1 MIIDNAQQLETLRGR
16 DVLLHPIPLDDRLHP
31 SCTSIIAFG
40 IIDVNTKES
49 FIVSKAHPEGV
60 FHVTDLSFLTQKIYT
75 TNRALLL
82 SNGLQ
87 EFDYDL
93 EMLHY
98 LRTNK
103 GYEVH
108 QSPMVSLYN
117 RTLSKCFKTNAL
129 IDLTKL
135 EEQTTE
141 LYNNCFSPDHPDGLA
156 FYSNTLKQS
165 LIKVQQNGIKID
177 VDKFQEVFG
186 KSFALND
193 DMCYT
198 QYNFYTTTGR
208 PSNRFGGI
216 NFAALPKEDNTR
228 ECFISRFEDGVLLE
242 LDFNSYHPRLIAD
255 IIGYNFGDADVY
267 SHLAQHYHNTDQ
279 PTKAQIVQ
287 AKEDTFRQLYGG
299 IRKEYLNIP
308 FFQATDA
315 FSKEIWKHMQEHG
328 YVDSLISGRR
338 LMIAN
343 YKDIT
348 EHTLFNYYIQMYE
361 TETNAKVLTKI
372 HEYLDTNSMQSIPIL
387 YTYDSI
393 LFDVPL
399 SEFELLTKQM
409 IPHCIDTEQFP
420 VKLKRGN
427 NYKNISFYDII

>member
-1 MIIDNAQQLETLRGR
+1 MIIDNVQQLETLRGR
-16 DVLLHPIPLDDRLHP
+16 DVLLHPIPLDNRLHP

-40 IIDVNTKES
+40 IIDVTTKES

-60 FHVTDLSFLTQKIYT
+60 FHVTDLNFLTQKIYT
-75 TNRALLL
+75 TNRALLI
-82 SNGLQ
+82 SNGFQ

-117 RTLSKCFKTNAL
+117 RTLSQCFKTNAL

-141 LYNNCFSPDHPDGLA
+141 LYRNCFSLDHPDGLA

-165 LIKVQQNGIKID
+165 LIKIQQNGIKVD

-186 KSFALND
+186 NSFALNG

-216 NFAALPKEDNTR
+216 NFAALPKEDSTR
-228 ECFISRFEDGVLLE
+228 ECFVSRFEDGVLLE

-279 PTKAQIVQ
+279 PTEAQIVQ

-308 FFQATDA
+308 FFQATNA

-338 LMIAN
+338 LKIAN

-361 TETNAKVLTKI
+361 TEKNAIVLKNI
-372 HEYLDTNSMQSIPIL
+372 LEYLQTYLLRSVPIL

-393 LFDVPL
+393 LFDVCPDEIDAIINQL
-399 SEFELLTKQM
+399 
-409 IPHCIDTEQFP
+409 IPSCIDIDAFP
-420 VKLKRGN
+420 IKLKKGL
-427 NYKNISFYDII
+427 NYKNMTLCSVI